1 MNTKL
6 KKYKKTQKNKNIN
19 IMSQFSNLKDSNL
32 KDSTNNDDIKNN
44 ECFICLELL
53 HNDETVIKLNES
65 IYYKK
70 ICDCNAMVHNY
81 CLNKWY
87 SFTYICPICRTNIF
101 SQQVP
106 VSQNIVIINNGRQN
120 SSLHHFI
127 IIVSKMNTKLV
138 IILSIAI
145 LYYMIFIQK

>member
-19 IMSQFSNLKDSNL
+19 IMNQKSNLNESN
-32 KDSTNNDDIKNN
+32 NNDDINN
-44 ECFICLELL
+44 DECFICLELL
-53 HNDETVIKLNES
+53 HNDEKVIKLNES

-70 ICDCNAMVHNY
+70 ICDCNALVHNY

-87 SFTYICPICRTNIF
+87 SIAYICPICRKNIF
-101 SQQVP
+101 SQHVP

-138 IILSIAI
+138 FILSVAI
-145 LYYMIFIQK
+145 LCYMIFIQK